1 MTRDTFMKTCER
13 MKVSTDRIQAAYKLN
28 IDLTE
33 FMDDDAWVIQHLW
46 NVILTPEGYD
56 WFSWFMYEKSYL
68 YNLREDMKAWDENK
82 NEICQTIDDLYNYL
96 VTNNYF
102 NTPTK

>member
-1 MTRDTFMKTCER
+1 MKLA
-13 MKVSTDRIQAAYKLN
+13 TDSMQAAYKLN

-46 NVILTPEGYD
+46 SVILTKEGMD
-56 WFSWFMYEKSYL
+56 WFSWFMYEKAYL
-68 YNLREDMKAWDENK
+68 YDLREDMKAHDEHK
-82 NEICQTIDDLYNYL
+82 NEICKDLDGLYDYL

-102 NTPTK
+102 NTSTK

>member
-1 MTRDTFMKTCER
+1 MKRDTFIKTCER
-13 MKVSTDRIQAAYKLN
+13 MKISTDRIQAAYKLN

-46 NVILTPEGYD
+46 NVILTPEGYE
-56 WFSWFMYEKSYL
+56 WFAWFMYEKAYL
-68 YNLREDMKAWDENK
+68 YELRDYMKAHDNGK
-82 NEICQTIDDLYNYL
+82 EICQTIDDLYDYL

>member
-1 MTRDTFMKTCER
+1 MKTCER
-13 MKVSTDRIQAAYKLN
+13 MKFASHRMQEAYKLN

-46 NVILTPEGYD
+46 AEVLTKEGND
-56 WFSWFMYEKSYL
+56 WFSWFMYEKAYL
-68 YNLREDMKAWDENK
+68 YELREEMKAHDEHK
-82 NEICQTIDDLYNYL
+82 NEICKDLDGLYDYL

-102 NTPTK
+102 NTSTK

>member
-1 MTRDTFMKTCER
+1 MKFASDK
-13 MKVSTDRIQAAYKLN
+13 MQAAYKLN

-46 NVILTPEGYD
+46 AEVLTKDGND
-56 WFSWFMYEKSYL
+56 WFSWFMYEKAYL
-68 YNLREDMKAWDENK
+68 YELREDMKAWDEHK
-82 NEICQTIDDLYNYL
+82 NEICQDLDSLYDYL

-102 NTPTK
+102 NTPIK